1 MSKLER
7 QPLVG
12 KYKPY
17 PEYKDSRVEW
27 LGVIPTHWSLHALK
41 RTVSDCRNGIWGD
54 EPNEDDD
61 LIVLR
66 VADFDRNK
74 LTVSDG
80 KLTYRSISEKERK
93 TRLLKKGDLLIEKS
107 GGGEK
112 TLVGCV
118 VIFDKDYSAVTS
130 NFVAKMSP
138 RKTYCSNFLRYAFS
152 HLYAGR
158 VNYPSIKQ
166 TTGIQNLDSDS
177 YLMEHFCFP
186 DSSEQQTIAAF
197 LDYETARID
206 RLITQQQ
213 RLIELLKEK
222 RQAVIS
228 HAVTKGLNPNAPMK
242 DSGVEWLGQVP
253 EHWGIRAIN
262 QATKKITN
270 GYVGPTRDILVDN
283 GVPYIQATHIK
294 NGRVNF
300 DDGYFVTKSW
310 SNKKHKSILM
320 AGDVLIVQTG
330 AGTGDIGLV
339 TEFEQGYNCHALI
352 ILQPMGEV
360 IDGSYLS
367 LILRSAYGQSVLY
380 SIRTGGMHPHLNCS
394 EVKFVKIPVP
404 SLEEQRAIYDFVL
417 KINDVYSRLMDVTTK
432 QIALMQERRTA
443 LISAAVT
450 GKIDLRGWTPQ
461 GADLHG

>member
-1 MSKLER
+1 MPIDWGASRHKYIATFAKGKNPKELFDEVGIGRHQYLAMGFLRGLEV
-7 QPLVG
+7 PKYCDLDSSTILVMENQILIIWDG
-12 KYKPY
+12 SNAGEFVKATHGVLSSTMAAVTTNSNIHDGFYWYYCKSIE
-17 PEYKDSRVEW
+17 PEMRRHANGMGIPHVDGDELKAI
-27 LGVIPTHWSLHALK
+27 VIPQPAL
-41 RTVSDCRNGIWGD
+41 
-54 EPNEDDD
+54 EEQ
-61 LIVLR
+61 
-66 VADFDRNK
+66 
-74 LTVSDG
+74 
-80 KLTYRSISEKERK
+80 RS
-93 TRLLKKGDLLIEKS
+93 
-107 GGGEK
+107 
-112 TLVGCV
+112 
-118 VIFDKDYSAVTS
+118 
-130 NFVAKMSP
+130 
-138 RKTYCSNFLRYAFS
+138 
-152 HLYAGR
+152 
-158 VNYPSIKQ
+158 
-166 TTGIQNLDSDS
+166 
-177 YLMEHFCFP
+177 
-186 DSSEQQTIAAF
+186 IAAF

-206 RLITQQQ
+206 RLIAQQQ

-228 HAVTKGLNPNAPMK
+228 HAVTKGLNPDAPMK
-242 DSGVEWLGQVP
+242 NSGVEWLGQVP

-450 GKIDLRGWTPQ
+450 GKIDLRGWTQP
-461 GADLHG
+461 AEEAAE

>member
-1 MSKLER
+1 MSEVVATAQQGLT
-7 QPLVG
+7 G
-12 KYKPY
+12 KYQPY
-17 PEYKDSRVEW
+17 PEYKDSGVEW
-27 LGVIPTHWSLHALK
+27 LGEVPIDWGASRHKYIATFAKGKNPKELFDEVGIGRHQYLAMGFLRGLEVPKYCDLDSSTILVMENQILIIWDGSNAGEFVKATHGVLSSTMAAVTTNSNIHDGFYWYYCKSIEPEMRRHANGMGIPHVDGDELKAIVIPQPAL
-41 RTVSDCRNGIWGD
+41 
-54 EPNEDDD
+54 EEQ
-61 LIVLR
+61 
-66 VADFDRNK
+66 
-74 LTVSDG
+74 
-80 KLTYRSISEKERK
+80 RS
-93 TRLLKKGDLLIEKS
+93 
-107 GGGEK
+107 
-112 TLVGCV
+112 
-118 VIFDKDYSAVTS
+118 
-130 NFVAKMSP
+130 
-138 RKTYCSNFLRYAFS
+138 
-152 HLYAGR
+152 
-158 VNYPSIKQ
+158 
-166 TTGIQNLDSDS
+166 
-177 YLMEHFCFP
+177 
-186 DSSEQQTIAAF
+186 IAAF

-206 RLITQQQ
+206 RLIAQQQ

-228 HAVTKGLNPNAPMK
+228 HAVTKGLNPDAPMK
-242 DSGVEWLGQVP
+242 NSGVEWLGQVP

-450 GKIDLRGWTPQ
+450 GKIDLRGWTQP
-461 GADLHG
+461 AEEAAE

>member
-1 MSKLER
+1 MSEVVATAQQGLT
-7 QPLVG
+7 G
-12 KYKPY
+12 KYQPY
-17 PEYKDSRVEW
+17 PEYKDSGVEW
-27 LGVIPTHWSLHALK
+27 LGEVPIDWGASRHKYIATFAKGKNPKELFDEVGIGRHQYLAMGFLRGLEVPKYCDLDSSTILVMENQILIIWDGSNAGEFVKATHGVLSSTMAAVTTNSNIHDGFYWYYCKSIEPEMRRHANGMGIPHVDGDELKAIVIPQPAL
-41 RTVSDCRNGIWGD
+41 
-54 EPNEDDD
+54 EEQ
-61 LIVLR
+61 
-66 VADFDRNK
+66 
-74 LTVSDG
+74 
-80 KLTYRSISEKERK
+80 RS
-93 TRLLKKGDLLIEKS
+93 
-107 GGGEK
+107 
-112 TLVGCV
+112 
-118 VIFDKDYSAVTS
+118 
-130 NFVAKMSP
+130 
-138 RKTYCSNFLRYAFS
+138 
-152 HLYAGR
+152 
-158 VNYPSIKQ
+158 
-166 TTGIQNLDSDS
+166 
-177 YLMEHFCFP
+177 
-186 DSSEQQTIAAF
+186 IAAF

-206 RLITQQQ
+206 RLIAQQQ

-228 HAVTKGLNPNAPMK
+228 HAVTKGLNPDAPMK
-242 DSGVEWLGQVP
+242 NSGVEWLGQVP

-367 LILRSAYGQSVLY
+367 LILRSCMSAICFVVT
-380 SIRTGGMHPHLNCS
+380 SIKR
-394 EVKFVKIPVP
+394 E
-404 SLEEQRAIYDFVL
+404 
-417 KINDVYSRLMDVTTK
+417 
-432 QIALMQERRTA
+432 
-443 LISAAVT
+443 
-450 GKIDLRGWTPQ
+450 
-461 GADLHG
+461 

>member
-1 MSKLER
+1 MSEVVATAQQGLT
-7 QPLVG
+7 G
-12 KYKPY
+12 KYQPY
-17 PEYKDSRVEW
+17 PEYKDSGVEW
-27 LGVIPTHWSLHALK
+27 LGEVPIDWGASRHKYIATFAKGKNPKELFDEVGIGRHQYLAMGFLRGLEVPKYCDLDSSTILVMENQILIIWDGSNAGEFVKATHGVLSSTMAAVTTNSNIHDGFYWYYCKSIEPEMRRHANGMGIPHVDGDELKAIVIPQPAL
-41 RTVSDCRNGIWGD
+41 
-54 EPNEDDD
+54 EEQ
-61 LIVLR
+61 
-66 VADFDRNK
+66 
-74 LTVSDG
+74 
-80 KLTYRSISEKERK
+80 RS
-93 TRLLKKGDLLIEKS
+93 
-107 GGGEK
+107 
-112 TLVGCV
+112 
-118 VIFDKDYSAVTS
+118 
-130 NFVAKMSP
+130 
-138 RKTYCSNFLRYAFS
+138 
-152 HLYAGR
+152 
-158 VNYPSIKQ
+158 
-166 TTGIQNLDSDS
+166 
-177 YLMEHFCFP
+177 
-186 DSSEQQTIAAF
+186 IAAF

-206 RLITQQQ
+206 RLIAQQQ

-228 HAVTKGLNPNAPMK
+228 HAVTKGLNPDAPMK
-242 DSGVEWLGQVP
+242 NSGVEWLGQVP

-417 KINDVYSRLMDVTTK
+417 KINDVYSRFMY
-432 QIALMQERRTA
+432 RT
-443 LISAAVT
+443 LSVES
-450 GKIDLRGWTPQ
+450 L
-461 GADLHG
+461 